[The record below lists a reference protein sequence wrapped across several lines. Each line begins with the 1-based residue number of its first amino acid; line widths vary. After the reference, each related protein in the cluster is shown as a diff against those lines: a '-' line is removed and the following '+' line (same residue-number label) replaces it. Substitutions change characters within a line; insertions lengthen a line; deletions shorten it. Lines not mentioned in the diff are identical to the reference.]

1 MCTRNLLPLPWTA
14 QSIRIGDLMFS
25 LRFAQRT
32 FASRTV
38 KRGVALRQC
47 GFTLIELM
55 IVIAI
60 IIILVGMAAGMY
72 SKTVQHARE
81 SVLRKDLQT
90 MREAIDNFTLDKQQ
104 APQSLQD
111 LVDAGYLRS
120 VPVDP
125 ISQQNDWVLHY
136 SDTVI
141 TPDQS
146 GTGVDDVH
154 SGSDQMGADG
164 TPYNTW

>member
-1 MCTRNLLPLPWTA
+1 MA

-25 LRFAQRT
+25 CKLFQMESKHPAT
-32 FASRTV
+32 
-38 KRGVALRQC
+38 RGVGRRQR

-60 IIILVGMAAGMY
+60 IVILVGMAAGMY
-72 SKTVQHARE
+72 TRTVQHARE

-90 MREAIDNFTLDKQQ
+90 MREAIDNYTLDKQQ

-120 VPVDP
+120 VPIDP
-125 ISQQNDWVLHY
+125 VTQQNDWVLHY
-136 SDTVI
+136 SDYVI
-141 TPDQS
+141 TPEQT

-154 SGSDQMGADG
+154 SGSDQEGADG

>member
-1 MCTRNLLPLPWTA
+1 MLSGKFHLKILRGRGAVRSLLHA
-14 QSIRIGDLMFS
+14 QG
-25 LRFAQRT
+25 
-32 FASRTV
+32 
-38 KRGVALRQC
+38 

-72 SKTVQHARE
+72 QKTVQHARE
-81 SVLRKDLQT
+81 SVLKKDLQT
-90 MREAIDNFTLDKQQ
+90 MREAIDNYTMDKQQ

-125 ISQQNDWVLHY
+125 INNQNDWVLHY
-136 SDTVI
+136 SDMVI
-141 TPDQS
+141 TPEQN

-154 SGSDQMGADG
+154 SGSDQIGGDG
-164 TPYNTW
+164 TAYNTW